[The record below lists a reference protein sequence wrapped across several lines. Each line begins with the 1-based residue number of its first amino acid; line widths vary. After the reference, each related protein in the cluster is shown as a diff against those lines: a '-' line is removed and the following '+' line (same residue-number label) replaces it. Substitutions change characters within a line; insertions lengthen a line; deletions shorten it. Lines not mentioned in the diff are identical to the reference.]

1 MPWNGLSVSLQPLGV
16 ALTTKFISSKLNE
29 QSSGSNDP
37 TNLDLNSKGWVPYPW
52 SNFLCHSSLIKLS
65 WWKWF
70 KLARC
75 TACWQ
80 ATKGMA
86 YQLLLLTG
94 NSLGPRN
101 FLVCLSSC
109 RQMCNS
115 GLSLLMFQDSNTARV
130 CPSVPPACELP
141 RFFWER
147 FEHSFYSGENKYTC
161 MESCLTCVMKIK
173 QRPQKLQSWLSQAMS
188 HKKLKREGFIWIMS
202 VCRSQ

>member
-141 RFFWER
+141 RFFWGIWAFILQWRKQIYMYGIMSDLCE
-147 FEHSFYSGENKYTC
+147 ENKAEAT
-161 MESCLTCVMKIK
+161 ETPELAQPSNVT
-173 QRPQKLQSWLSQAMS
+173 
-188 HKKLKREGFIWIMS
+188 
-202 VCRSQ
+202 